1 MTEIL
6 LFLVG
11 IAVGTMNSIA
21 GGGMLLGYPAML
33 AVGMSPL
40 VASATSHIVVV
51 PGQIGAILGYRK
63 YLRNISRLYFVM
75 IIPCI
80 VGAIIGASLLTRT
93 SSEKFEDMVPFLL
106 FLAVGLFIVQPF
118 LHFHFLGHLRSKSK
132 RILPLIFMCL
142 AIFPLAIYGGYF
154 GIGFGFVML
163 SFLSFTRLHDIHKIN
178 ALKNVATL
186 CIGLTSAIIL
196 SRTGLID
203 WQEGIIMSV
212 GCAIGG
218 YGGAH
223 LAQRFSSHAI
233 RITVI
238 AIGVIS
244 VCYIAVKQ

>member
-1 MTEIL
+1 MTDIL

-11 IAVGTMNSIA
+11 IAVGAMNSIA

-33 AVGMSPL
+33 AVGISPL

-51 PGQIGAILGYRK
+51 PGQIGAIIGYKK
-63 YLRNISRLYFVM
+63 YLRKISKLYFVM

-80 VGAIIGASLLTRT
+80 IGAIIGASLLTRT
-93 SSEKFEDMVPFLL
+93 SPDKFESMVPFLL
-106 FLAVGLFIVQPF
+106 FVAVALFIIQPF
-118 LHFHFLGHLRSKSK
+118 LHFHFLGHLRSKNK
-132 RILPLIFMCL
+132 RILPLVFMCL

-154 GIGFGFVML
+154 GVGFGFVML
-163 SFLSFTRLHDIHKIN
+163 SFLSFTKLHDIHKIN

-186 CIGLTSAIIL
+186 CIGLTSAVIL
-196 SRTGLID
+196 SSTGLID
-203 WQEGIIMSV
+203 WQEGLVMAA

-233 RITVI
+233 RVAVI
-238 AIGVIS
+238 AVGIIS
-244 VCYIAVKQ
+244 VCYIAINH